1 MGGGG
6 GPWGQCLGTLL
17 MLVLESERQGP
28 LGALIAA
35 VNAVEEQLQ
44 LLGRGG
50 GEGGGGGGW
59 RAQWGLKMGH
69 CVKVGGG
76 GVLCKYISSP
86 CV

>member
-50 GEGGGGGGW
+50 GGRLGLRWVGEGC
-59 RAQWGLKMGH
+59 
-69 CVKVGGG
+69 CVSTYPLRVCDCRIKIRGCAPLWV
-76 GVLCKYISSP
+76 
-86 CV
+86 

>member
-50 GEGGGGGGW
+50 GGRLGAGW
-59 RAQWGLKMGH
+59 VAGPVGLENGT
-69 CVKVGGG
+69 
-76 GVLCKYISSP
+76 LC
-86 CV
+86 

>member
-1 MGGGG
+1 
-6 GPWGQCLGTLL
+6 

-50 GEGGGGGGW
+50 GKAWGWVGGW
-59 RAQWGLKMGH
+59 PSGA
-69 CVKVGGG
+69 
-76 GVLCKYISSP
+76 
-86 CV
+86 

>member
-1 MGGGG
+1 
-6 GPWGQCLGTLL
+6 

-50 GEGGGGGGW
+50 GGRLGAGW
-59 RAQWGLKMGH
+59 VAGPVGLENGT
-69 CVKVGGG
+69 
-76 GVLCKYISSP
+76 LC
-86 CV
+86 